1 MSSLN
6 NGSILIISND
16 ESTGK
21 KVSEKIKLLRE
32 CDTIQI
38 VSYLEAISVL
48 NSTQPSLIMVYC
60 ANSDSVGIIKEI
72 RAIKSLDKVPIIFIM
87 DSMVEDLLLYAF
99 DNGIDDFFFLT
110 DTDSIIL
117 MRILL
122 TLQKSILYKQI
133 DINNE
138 ILISADI
145 IDKQTGLYRKEQAP
159 LALRNFFSKSIEE
172 NLENTVFMYLKPVVL
187 DSTKRLNMTKIAN
200 IIKSIPRG
208 NDIVAYGKNNGFY
221 LILYNAGVSGSKS
234 VANRIKN
241 ALSNVCKVYA
251 TAAEITTSFEEMEPI
266 LCQSL
271 RDQINADKDF
281 NYLYELK
288 IAEAAEFIDIKDENG
303 KRFKEFKR
311 EFFSNFELIVAPVFY
326 QAQNRNESEFPN
338 AKITT
343 SITETESSFK
353 ISQDGITSEL
363 LITYPT
369 YIKLLM
375 DIKHEE
381 DGNSPVIRRLTFDF
395 EDFSSDKLTS
405 ILSDVIAEFT
415 NKVNM
420 KSLHSAE

>member
-1 MSSLN
+1 MG

-16 ESTGK
+16 EGTGRK
-21 KVSEKIKLLRE
+21 ISEKIKLLRD

-38 VSYLEAISVL
+38 VSYIEAISVL

-60 ANSDSVGIIKEI
+60 ANTDTVGIIKEI
-72 RAIKSLDKVPIIFIM
+72 RTIKALDKVPIIFVT
-87 DSMVEDLLLYAF
+87 DSFVEDLLLYAF

-145 IDKQTGLYRKEQAP
+145 IDKQTGLYKKEQAP
-159 LALRNFFSKSIEE
+159 LALRNFFSKCIEE
-172 NLENTVFMYLKPVVL
+172 NLENAVFVYLKPIAL
-187 DSTKRLNMTKIAN
+187 DTSKRLNMTKVAQ

-221 LILYNAGVSGSKS
+221 FILYNAGVAGSKS
-234 VANRIKN
+234 VVNRIKSS
-241 ALSNVCKVYA
+241 LSNVCKVYA
-251 TAAEITTSFEEMEPI
+251 TAAEITMSFEEMEPI
-266 LCQSL
+266 LLQSL
-271 RDQINADKDF
+271 KDQLSADKEF

-288 IAEAAEFIDIKDENG
+288 VAEAAEFIDIKDENG
-303 KRFKEFKR
+303 KRFKEFKK
-311 EFFSNFELIVAPVFY
+311 EFFNNFELIVAPVFY
-326 QAQNRNESEFPN
+326 QAQTKNETKFPN
-338 AKITT
+338 AKITS
-343 SITETESSFK
+343 SIKEAESSFK
-353 ISQDGITSEL
+353 ISQDNITSEL

-369 YIKLLM
+369 YIKLLI

-381 DGNSPVIRRLTFDF
+381 EGSSPIIRRLSFDF
-395 EDFSSDKLTS
+395 EDFSSEKLNS
-405 ILSDVIAEFT
+405 ILNDVITEFS
-415 NKVNM
+415 NKLNI
-420 KSLHSAE
+420 KAIHSAE

>member
-1 MSSLN
+1 MG

-16 ESTGK
+16 ESTGR

-38 VSYLEAISVL
+38 VSYIEAISVL

-60 ANSDSVGIIKEI
+60 ANNDSVGIIREI
-72 RAIKSLDKVPIIFIM
+72 RTIKSLDKVPIIFIT
-87 DSMVEDLLLYAF
+87 DTLVEDLLLYAF

-110 DTDSIIL
+110 DTDSVIL

-159 LALRNFFSKSIEE
+159 LALRNFFSKCIEE
-172 NLENTVFMYLKPVVL
+172 NLENAVFMYLKPVVL
-187 DSTKRLNMTKIAN
+187 DSSKRLNMMKIAQ
-200 IIKSIPRG
+200 IVKAIPRG

-221 LILYNAGVSGSKS
+221 FILYNAGVSGSKS

-241 ALSNVCKVYA
+241 SLSNYCKVYA
-251 TAAEITTSFEEMEPI
+251 TAAEITKSFEEMEPI
-266 LCQSL
+266 LLQSL
-271 RDQINADKDF
+271 KDQISADKEF

-288 IAEAAEFIDIKDENG
+288 VDEAAEFIDIKDENG
-303 KRFKEFKR
+303 KRFKDFKK
-311 EFFSNFELIVAPVFY
+311 EFFTNFELMVAPVFY
-326 QAQNRNESEFPN
+326 QSQTQNEVKFPN

-343 SITETESSFK
+343 TIKETESSFK
-353 ISQDGITSEL
+353 ISQDNITSEL

-381 DGNSPVIRRLTFDF
+381 EGSSPIIRRLTFDF
-395 EDFSSDKLTS
+395 EDFSSEKLNS
-405 ILSDVIAEFT
+405 ILNDVISEFS
-415 NKVNM
+415 NKLNM
-420 KSLHSAE
+420 KAIHSAE

>member
-1 MSSLN
+1 MG

-16 ESTGK
+16 ESTGR

-38 VSYLEAISVL
+38 VSYIEAISVL

-60 ANSDSVGIIKEI
+60 ANNDSVGIIREI
-72 RAIKSLDKVPIIFIM
+72 RTIKSLDKVPIILIT
-87 DSMVEDLLLYAF
+87 DTLVEDLLLYAF

-110 DTDSIIL
+110 DTDSVIL

-159 LALRNFFSKSIEE
+159 LALRNFFSKCIEE
-172 NLENTVFMYLKPVVL
+172 NLENAVFMYLKPVVL
-187 DSTKRLNMTKIAN
+187 DSSKRLNMMKIAQ
-200 IIKSIPRG
+200 IVKAIPRG

-221 LILYNAGVSGSKS
+221 FILYNAGVSGSKS

-241 ALSNVCKVYA
+241 SLSNYCKVYA
-251 TAAEITTSFEEMEPI
+251 TAAEITKSFEEMEPI
-266 LCQSL
+266 LLQSL
-271 RDQINADKDF
+271 KDQISADKEF

-288 IAEAAEFIDIKDENG
+288 VDEAAEFIDIKDENG
-303 KRFKEFKR
+303 KRFKDFKK
-311 EFFSNFELIVAPVFY
+311 EFFTNFELMVAPVFY
-326 QAQNRNESEFPN
+326 QSQTQNEVKFPN

-343 SITETESSFK
+343 TIKETESSFK
-353 ISQDGITSEL
+353 ISQDNITSEL

-381 DGNSPVIRRLTFDF
+381 EGSSPIIRRLTFDF
-395 EDFSSDKLTS
+395 EDFSSEKLNS
-405 ILSDVIAEFT
+405 ILNDVISEFS
-415 NKVNM
+415 NKLNM
-420 KSLHSAE
+420 KAIHSAE

>member
-1 MSSLN
+1 MG

-16 ESTGK
+16 ESTGR

-38 VSYLEAISVL
+38 VSYIEAISVL

-60 ANSDSVGIIKEI
+60 ANNDSVGIIREI
-72 RAIKSLDKVPIIFIM
+72 RTIKSLDKVPIIFIT
-87 DSMVEDLLLYAF
+87 DTLVEDLLLYAF

-110 DTDSIIL
+110 DTDSVIL

-159 LALRNFFSKSIEE
+159 LALRNFFSKCIEE
-172 NLENTVFMYLKPVVL
+172 NLENAVFMYLKPVVL
-187 DSTKRLNMTKIAN
+187 DSSKRLNMMKIAQ
-200 IIKSIPRG
+200 IVKAIPRG

-221 LILYNAGVSGSKS
+221 FILYNAGVSGSKS
-234 VANRIKN
+234 VSNRIKN
-241 ALSNVCKVYA
+241 SLSNYCKVYA
-251 TAAEITTSFEEMEPI
+251 TAAEITKSFEEMEPI
-266 LCQSL
+266 LLQSL
-271 RDQINADKDF
+271 KDQISADKEF

-288 IAEAAEFIDIKDENG
+288 VDEAAEFIDIKDENG
-303 KRFKEFKR
+303 KRFKDFKK
-311 EFFSNFELIVAPVFY
+311 EFFTNFELMVAPVFY
-326 QAQNRNESEFPN
+326 QSQTQNEVKFPN

-343 SITETESSFK
+343 TIKETESSFK
-353 ISQDGITSEL
+353 ISQDNITSEL

-381 DGNSPVIRRLTFDF
+381 EGSSPIIRRLTFDF
-395 EDFSSDKLTS
+395 EDFSSEKLNS
-405 ILSDVIAEFT
+405 ILNDVISEFS
-415 NKVNM
+415 NKLNM
-420 KSLHSAE
+420 KAIHSAE

>member
-1 MSSLN
+1 MG

-16 ESTGK
+16 ESTGR

-60 ANSDSVGIIKEI
+60 SNSDSIGIIKEI
-72 RAIKSLDKVPIIFIM
+72 RTIKSLDKVPIIFIT
-87 DSMVEDLLLYAF
+87 DTLVEDQLLYAF

-145 IDKQTGLYRKEQAP
+145 IDKQTGLYKKEQAP
-159 LALRNFFSKSIEE
+159 LALRNFFSKCIEE
-172 NLENTVFMYLKPVVL
+172 NLENAVFMYLKPVVI
-187 DSTKRLNMTKIAN
+187 DQSKRLNMTKIAQ
-200 IIKSIPRG
+200 IVKSIPRG

-221 LILYNAGVSGSKS
+221 FILYNSGVSGSKS

-241 ALSNVCKVYA
+241 SLSNVCRVYA
-251 TAAEITTSFEEMEPI
+251 TAAEITKSFEEMEPI
-266 LCQSL
+266 LLQSL
-271 RDQINADKDF
+271 KDQISADMEF
-281 NYLYELK
+281 NYLYDLK
-288 IAEAAEFIDIKDENG
+288 VAEAAEFIDIKDENG
-303 KRFKEFKR
+303 KRFREFKR
-311 EFFSNFELIVAPVFY
+311 EFFANFELMVAPVFY
-326 QAQNRNESEFPN
+326 QAETKAEVDFPK
-338 AKITT
+338 AKIT
-343 SITETESSFK
+343 SKVKETESSFK
-353 ISQDGITSEL
+353 ISQDNITSEL

-381 DGNSPVIRRLTFDF
+381 LGSAPIIRRLTFDF
-395 EDFSSDKLTS
+395 EDFSSEKLSS
-405 ILSDVIAEFT
+405 ILNDVLTEFS
-415 NKVNM
+415 NKLNM
-420 KSLHSAE
+420 QSLHSAE

>member
-1 MSSLN
+1 MG
-6 NGSILIISND
+6 NGSILIISNN
-16 ESTGK
+16 ESTGR

-60 ANSDSVGIIKEI
+60 SNSDSIGIIKEI
-72 RAIKSLDKVPIIFIM
+72 RTIKSLDKVPIIFIT
-87 DSMVEDLLLYAF
+87 DTLVEDQLLYAF

-138 ILISADI
+138 ILIAADI
-145 IDKQTGLYRKEQAP
+145 IDKQTGLYKKEQAP
-159 LALRNFFSKSIEE
+159 LALRNFFSKCIEE
-172 NLENTVFMYLKPVVL
+172 NLENAVFMYLKPVVL
-187 DSTKRLNMTKIAN
+187 DPSKRLNMTKIAQ
-200 IIKSIPRG
+200 IVKSIPRG

-221 LILYNAGVSGSKS
+221 FILYNAGVSGSKS

-241 ALSNVCKVYA
+241 SLSNVCKVYA
-251 TAAEITTSFEEMEPI
+251 TAAEITKSFEEMEPI
-266 LCQSL
+266 LLQSL
-271 RDQINADKDF
+271 KDQINADMEF
-281 NYLYELK
+281 NYLYDLK
-288 IAEAAEFIDIKDENG
+288 VAEAAEFIDIKDENV
-303 KRFKEFKR
+303 KRFREFKR
-311 EFFSNFELIVAPVFY
+311 EFFSNFELMVAPVFY
-326 QAQNRNESEFPN
+326 QVETKAEVDFPK
-338 AKITT
+338 AKIT
-343 SITETESSFK
+343 SKVKETESSFK
-353 ISQDGITSEL
+353 ISQDNITSEL

-381 DGNSPVIRRLTFDF
+381 LGSSPIIRRLTFDF
-395 EDFSSDKLTS
+395 EDFSSEKLSS
-405 ILSDVIAEFT
+405 ILNDVLTEFS
-415 NKVNM
+415 NKLNM
-420 KSLHSAE
+420 QSLHSAE